1 MVARTAAHVT
11 NRPMTVFLD
20 GPRMPPARGG
30 KADALVILLHGYGS
44 NGADLIS
51 LAPYWAKA
59 SPGAAFVSPNAIEP
73 VPQAPGGYQWFPI
86 SNLDPHLMEQGAK
99 HAAQSVDRFIDRELE
114 KHGLDESRLVLV
126 GFSQGTMMALYTGLR
141 RTRPVAG
148 ILGFSGVLVGRKLKD
163 EMRSKPPVLLIHGD
177 RDPTIPIAAMFDSAE
192 QLAAADHGAQ
202 WHVSYGVPHSIGQDG
217 LDLGGV
223 FLASCL
229 KTKAIARAT
238 R

>member
-1 MVARTAAHVT
+1 
-11 NRPMTVFLD
+11 MTVFID

-59 SPGAAFVSPNAIEP
+59 LPGAAFVSPNAVEN

-86 SNLDPHLMEQGAK
+86 SNLDPRLMEQGAK
-99 HAAQSVDRFIDRELE
+99 SAAQSVDRFIDRELE
-114 KHGLDESRLVLV
+114 KHGLDESRLALV

-141 RTRPVAG
+141 RAKAVAG
-148 ILGFSGVLVGRKLKD
+148 VLGFSGVLVGRNLKD
-163 EMRSKPPVLLIHGD
+163 QMKSKPPVLLIHGD

-192 QLAAADHGAQ
+192 ALAAAGHGAQ

-217 LDLGGV
+217 LDLGGA
-223 FLASCL
+223 FLANCL
-229 KTKAIARAT
+229 KTKVIAPAAR
-238 R
+238 